1 MAQGPLPGEAA
12 AEEGA
17 VGTLTDTDVE
27 MGRYIGSRMLRK
39 EDGPLLTGRG
49 SYVDNLALPG
59 MVWVSI
65 VRSPLAHARINR
77 VDTSAALKVPGVVAA
92 YSGADLA
99 SEWAAG
105 LPCAWPVA
113 PETKIPDH
121 WPVAKDKAR
130 MVGDPVAVVVADTRA
145 HAVDGAEAVDVDYE
159 PLQPVTSI
167 EQALA
172 DGAPVIH
179 EEFGNNICFQD
190 LKIANGD
197 VDKVFAEAPVVVKQR
212 YYHPR
217 LIPNAMEPRGVLAQP
232 MPVTGEMTM
241 WSSTQIPHI
250 LRTLLALTLGIPE
263 SKFRVIAPDV
273 GGGFGS
279 KLDVYAEEAI
289 CLAVARKL
297 GVPVKWIEER
307 SENYLATLHG
317 RDVIQDME
325 VAATE
330 EGKLLG
336 VRAKVLCDMGAY
348 CQLVAPG
355 IQVLGATL
363 FSGVYQAEAAS
374 FECTAV
380 FTNRTP
386 TDAYRGA
393 GRPEATYA
401 IERVMD
407 ALARR
412 VGKDPAEVRALN
424 FIPPFSEPTA
434 NVFGAEYD
442 SGNYQAGLDKAL
454 ELSDYQSLRRDQ
466 AERRQRGDVKQLGI
480 GLSTY
485 IEACGSAPSR
495 GFGAVNFGA
504 GGWEAATIRCLPT
517 GKVVV
522 VTGTSPHGQGHE
534 TSWSQIV
541 ADALGVKFEDVEVLH
556 GDTAISPQG
565 LDTYGSRSLAAG
577 GVAIQK
583 AAEKVIA
590 KARKIAAHELEVA
603 EEDVEFADGALRVRG
618 APDKSRTVG
627 DVAFSA
633 FLAHNI
639 PDGMEPGLEE
649 SAVFDPVNNT
659 FPSGAHVAVV
669 EVDTQ
674 TGLVD
679 LIRYVAVDDCG
690 NIVNPM
696 IAQGMVHGG
705 VAQGIAEGLYE
716 EATYDEEGNLTSGN
730 MGAYRVPSAAELPS
744 FVTDHVVTPST
755 SNPGGWKGV
764 GEAGTIGSPPAI
776 VNAVVDA
783 LAPMGID
790 NIGMPVSPERVWR
803 AIQEAQQGSGA
814 TTTGQGG
821 QA

>member
-1 MAQGPLPGEAA
+1 MAQGPLPGNAA
-12 AEEGA
+12 ADEQA
-17 VGTLTDTDVE
+17 VGTLTETSVE

-39 EDGPLLTGRG
+39 EDDLLVTGHG
-49 SYVDNLALPG
+49 HFLDDLVLPA
-59 MVWVSI
+59 MVWMAV
-65 VRSPLAHARINR
+65 VRSPLAHARISG
-77 VDTSAALKVPGVVAA
+77 VDASPALQLPGVVAA

-99 SEWAAG
+99 SDWAAG

-113 PETKIPDH
+113 PETRIPTH
-121 WPVAKDKAR
+121 WPVARDKVRLA
-130 MVGDPVAVVVADTRA
+130 GDPVAVVVADTRE
-145 HAVDGAEAVDVDYE
+145 HAVDAAEAVEVDYE
-159 PLQPVTSI
+159 ELPVVTSI
-167 EQALA
+167 EEALA
-172 DGAPVIH
+172 EGAPVIH
-179 EEFGNNICFQD
+179 QEFGDNICFKD
-190 LKIANGD
+190 LKIVAGD
-197 VDKVFAEAPVVVKQR
+197 VDKVFAEAPVTVKER

-232 MPVTGEMTM
+232 VPITGEMTL

-250 LRTLLALTLGIPE
+250 LRTLLAITLGIPE

-273 GGGFGS
+273 GGAFGS
-279 KLDVYAEEAI
+279 KLDVYGEEAI

-297 GVPVKWIEER
+297 GVPVKWVEER
-307 SENYLATLHG
+307 SEGYVATIHG

-330 EGKLLG
+330 EGRLLG

-363 FSGVYQAEAAS
+363 FSGVYKAEAGS

-401 IERVMD
+401 IERIMD

-412 VGKDPAEVRALN
+412 VGKDPAEVRRMN
-424 FIPPFSEPTA
+424 FMAPFSEATA
-434 NVFGAEYD
+434 NVFGAMYD

-454 ELSDYQSLRRDQ
+454 ELADYAGLRREQ
-466 AERRQRGDVKQLGI
+466 AERRQRNDVKQLGI

-495 GFGAVNFGA
+495 GFAAVNFGA

-517 GKVVV
+517 GKVVL

-534 TSWSQIV
+534 TTWSQIL
-541 ADALGVKFEDVEVLH
+541 ADGLGVKFEDVEVLH
-556 GDTAISPQG
+556 GDTAISAQG

-577 GVAIQK
+577 GVAVQK
-583 AAEKVIA
+583 AAEKIIA

-603 EEDVEFADGALRVRG
+603 EEDVEFAEGMLRVRG
-618 APDKSRTVG
+618 APDRAKTVPE
-627 DVAFSA
+627 VAFSA
-633 FLAHNI
+633 FLAHDL
-639 PDGMEPGLEE
+639 PDGVEPGLEE
-649 SAVFDPVNNT
+649 TAVFDPVNNT
-659 FPSGAHVAVV
+659 FPSGAHVCVV
-669 EVDTQ
+669 EVDTE
-674 TGLVD
+674 TGLATIVK
-679 LIRYVAVDDCG
+679 YVAVDDCG
-690 NIVNPM
+690 TIVNPM
-696 IAQGMVHGG
+696 IVQGMVHGG

-716 EATYDEEGNLTSGN
+716 EATYDENGTLLTGN
-730 MGAYRVPSAAELPS
+730 MTSYQVPSAAELPA
-744 FVTDHVVTPST
+744 FVTDHVITPST

-764 GEAGTIGSPPAI
+764 GEAGTIGSPPAV
-776 VNAVVDA
+776 VNAVIDA
-783 LAPMGID
+783 LAPLGITD
-790 NIGMPVSPERVWR
+790 IGMPTTPERVWR
-803 AIQEAQQGSGA
+803 AIHAAKSKG
-814 TTTGQGG
+814 GQG
-821 QA
+821 

>member
-17 VGTLTDTDVE
+17 VGTLAGAPVE
-27 MGRYIGSRMLRK
+27 TGRYIGSRMLRK
-39 EDGPLLTGRG
+39 EDAPLVMGHG
-49 SYVDNLALPG
+49 HYVDNLALPG
-59 MVWVSI
+59 MLWVAV
-65 VRSPLAHARINR
+65 VRSPMAHARITS
-77 VDTSAALKVPGVVAA
+77 VDVSAALELPGVVAA
-92 YSGADLA
+92 YSGSDLA
-99 SEWAAG
+99 SEWAAS

-113 PETKIPDH
+113 PETKIPSH
-121 WPVAKDKAR
+121 WPVAQDRAR
-130 MVGDPVAVVVADTRA
+130 LVGDPVAVVVADTRA
-145 HAVDGAEAVDVDYE
+145 HAADAVEAVDVDYE
-159 PLQPVTSI
+159 QLPAVTSI

-172 DGAPVIH
+172 EGAPVVH
-179 EEFGNNICFQD
+179 EEFGDNICLKD
-190 LKIANGD
+190 LKIASGD
-197 VDKVFAEAPVVVKQR
+197 VDKVFAEAPVTVKQR

-217 LIPNAMEPRGVLAQP
+217 LIPNAIEPRGVLVQP
-232 MPVTGEMTM
+232 TPATGEMTM

-250 LRTLLALTLGIPE
+250 LRTLLALTLDIPE

-273 GGGFGS
+273 GGAFGS

-289 CLAVARKL
+289 CLAVARRL

-307 SENYLATLHG
+307 SEGYLATIHG

-330 EGKLLG
+330 DGKLLD
-336 VRAKVLCDMGAY
+336 VRRM
-348 CQLVAPG
+348 
-355 IQVLGATL
+355 
-363 FSGVYQAEAAS
+363 
-374 FECTAV
+374 
-380 FTNRTP
+380 
-386 TDAYRGA
+386 
-393 GRPEATYA
+393 
-401 IERVMD
+401 
-407 ALARR
+407 
-412 VGKDPAEVRALN
+412 N
-424 FIPPFSEPTA
+424 FMPPFSEPTA
-434 NVFGAEYD
+434 NVFGAMYD
-442 SGNYQAGLDKAL
+442 SGDYEAGLDKAL
-454 ELSDYQSLRRDQ
+454 QLADYEGLRREQ
-466 AERRQRGDVKQLGI
+466 AERRQRGDTRQLGI

-495 GFGAVNFGA
+495 GFAAVNFGA

-534 TSWSQIV
+534 TSWSQIT

-556 GDTAISPQG
+556 GDTTISPQG

-583 AAEKVIA
+583 AAEKVVA
-590 KARKIAAHELEVA
+590 KARRIAAHELEVA

-618 APDKSRTVG
+618 APDKSKTIP

-633 FLAHNI
+633 FLAHNL
-639 PDGMEPGLEE
+639 PDGVEPGLEE
-649 SAVFDPVNNT
+649 TALFDPVSNT
-659 FPSGAHVAVV
+659 FPSGAHICVV
-669 EVDTQ
+669 EVDTD
-674 TGLVD
+674 TGLVQI
-679 LIRYVAVDDCG
+679 LKYVAVDDCG
-690 NIVNPM
+690 NVVNPI
-696 IAQGMVHGG
+696 IAEGMVHGG

-744 FVTDHVVTPST
+744 FITGHVVTPST
-755 SNPGGWKGV
+755 SNPGGWKGI
-764 GEAGTIGSPPAI
+764 GEAGTIGSPPAV

-783 LAPMGID
+783 LAPLGVT

-803 AIQEAQQGSGA
+803 TIQDARAGSGSPA
-814 TTTGQGG
+814 TDQGG

>member
-1 MAQGPLPGEAA
+1 MAQDSQAA
-12 AEEGA
+12 ADGG
-17 VGTLTDTDVE
+17 VGTLAGTSAGT
-27 MGRYIGSRMLRK
+27 GAYIGSRVLRK
-39 EDGPLLTGRG
+39 EDPPLVTGHGR
-49 SYVDNLALPG
+49 YVDNLVLPG
-59 MVWVSI
+59 MQWVMI
-65 VRSPLAHARINR
+65 VRSPMAHARILR
-77 VDTSAALKVPGVVAA
+77 VDTSAALRMPGVTAA

-99 SEWAAG
+99 SEWAAS

-113 PETKIPDH
+113 PETKIPSH
-121 WPVAKDKAR
+121 WPVATDKAR
-130 MVGDPVAVVVADTRA
+130 MVGDAVAVVVADTRE
-145 HAVDGAEAVDVDYE
+145 HAVDAAEAVDVDYE
-159 PLQPVTSI
+159 QLPAVTSI
-167 EQALA
+167 EEALA

-179 EEFGNNICFQD
+179 EELGDNICYKD

-197 VDKVFAEAPVVVKQR
+197 VDKVFAEAPVKVKQR

-217 LIPNAMEPRGVLAQP
+217 LIPNAMEPRGVVAQP
-232 MPVTGEMTM
+232 VPITGEMTM

-250 LRTLLALTLGIPE
+250 LRTLLAMTLNLPE

-289 CLAVARKL
+289 CLAVARRL
-297 GVPVKWIEER
+297 GVPVKWVEER
-307 SENYLATLHG
+307 SEGYLTTIHG

-336 VRAKVLCDMGAY
+336 VRGKVYCDMGAY

-363 FSGVYQAEAAS
+363 FSGVYHADAAS

-401 IERVMD
+401 IERIMD
-407 ALARR
+407 ALAHHL
-412 VGKDPAEVRALN
+412 GKDPAEVRRLN
-424 FIPPFSEPTA
+424 FMPPFSQPTA
-434 NVFGAEYD
+434 NVFGALYD
-442 SGNYQAGLDKAL
+442 SGNYQAGLAKAL
-454 ELSDYQSLRRDQ
+454 QLSDYDSLRREQ
-466 AERRQRGDVKQLGI
+466 ADRRQRGDVKQLGI

-541 ADALGVKFEDVEVLH
+541 ADALGVKFDDVEVLH

-577 GVAIQK
+577 GVAVQK

-590 KARKIAAHELEVA
+590 KAKRIAAHELEVA
-603 EEDVEFADGALRVRG
+603 EEDVEFSEGALRVRG
-618 APDKSRTVG
+618 APDKSRAIG
-627 DVAFSA
+627 DIALSA
-633 FLAHNI
+633 FLAHNL

-649 SAVFDPVNNT
+649 SALFDPVNNT
-659 FPSGAHVAVV
+659 FPSGAHVCVV
-669 EVDTQ
+669 EVDTD
-674 TGLVD
+674 TGMVE
-679 LIRYVAVDDCG
+679 IVKYVAVDDCG
-690 NIVNPM
+690 VIVNPM
-696 IAQGMVHGG
+696 IAEGMVHGG

-716 EATYDEEGNLTSGN
+716 EATYDADGALTSAN
-730 MGAYRVPSAAELPS
+730 MSAYRVPSAADLPS
-744 FVTDHVVTPST
+744 FVTAHVVTPST

-764 GEAGTIGSPPAI
+764 GEAGTIGSPPAV

-783 LAPMGID
+783 LTPLGVT
-790 NIGMPVSPERVWR
+790 NVGMPVSPERVWR
-803 AIQEAQQGSGA
+803 AIQDARAGSGA
-814 TTTGQGG
+814 TTEGG

>member
-1 MAQGPLPGEAA
+1 MAQGPPPGEAA

-17 VGTLTDTDVE
+17 VGTLQDTSVE
-27 MGRYIGSRMLRK
+27 MGSYIGSRMLRK
-39 EDGPLLTGRG
+39 EDAPLVTGQGR
-49 SYVDNLALPG
+49 YVDNLVLPG
-59 MVWVSI
+59 MLFASI
-65 VRSPLAHARINR
+65 VRSPMAHARITG
-77 VDTSAALKVPGVVAA
+77 VDVSAALQMPGVVAA
-92 YSGADLA
+92 YRGADLA
-99 SEWAAG
+99 SDWSAS

-113 PETKIPDH
+113 PDTRIPNH
-121 WPVAKDKAR
+121 WPVAQDKAR
-130 MVGDPVAVVVADTRA
+130 LVGDPVAVVVADSRE
-145 HAVDGAEAVDVDYE
+145 HAADGAEAVDVDYD
-159 PLQPVTSI
+159 PLPPVTSI

-179 EEFGNNICFQD
+179 EEFGDNVCFKD
-190 LKIANGD
+190 LKIASGD
-197 VDKVFAEAPVVVKQR
+197 VDKVFAEAPVTVKQR

-217 LIPNAMEPRGVLAQP
+217 LIPNAIEPRGVLVQP
-232 MPVTGEMTM
+232 IPVTGEMTM

-250 LRTLLALTLGIPE
+250 LRTLLALTLNIPE

-273 GGGFGS
+273 GGAFGS

-289 CLAVARKL
+289 CLAVARRL

-307 SENYLATLHG
+307 SEAYLATIHG

-330 EGKLLG
+330 DGKLLG
-336 VRAKVLCDMGAY
+336 VRVKVLCDMGAY

-363 FSGVYQAEAAS
+363 FSGVYQADAAS

-401 IERVMD
+401 IE
-407 ALARR
+407 LA
-412 VGKDPAEVRALN
+412 DYE
-424 FIPPFSEPTA
+424 
-434 NVFGAEYD
+434 
-442 SGNYQAGLDKAL
+442 GLRL
-454 ELSDYQSLRRDQ
+454 QQ
-466 AERRQRGDVKQLGI
+466 AERRRRGDARQLGI

-504 GGWEAATIRCLPT
+504 GGWEAGTIRCLPT
-517 GKVVV
+517 GKVVA

-556 GDTAISPQG
+556 GDTTISPQG

-577 GVAIQK
+577 GVALQK
-583 AAEKVIA
+583 AADKVIA

-618 APDKSRTVG
+618 APDKSKTIG
-627 DVAFSA
+627 DIALSA
-633 FLAHNI
+633 FLAHNL
-639 PDGMEPGLEE
+639 PDGVEPGLEE
-649 SAVFDPVNNT
+649 SALFDPVNNT
-659 FPSGAHVAVV
+659 FPAGAHICVV
-669 EVDTQ
+669 EVDTD
-674 TGLVD
+674 TGLVQ
-679 LIRYVAVDDCG
+679 LVKYVAVDDCG

-696 IAQGMVHGG
+696 IAEGMIHGG

-730 MGAYRVPSAAELPS
+730 MGAYRVPSAAEFPS
-744 FVTDHVVTPST
+744 FITDSVVTPST
-755 SNPGGWKGV
+755 SNAGGWKGV
-764 GEAGTIGSPPAI
+764 GEAGTIGAPPAV

-783 LAPMGID
+783 LAPLGVT

-803 AIQEAQQGSGA
+803 TIQDARAGSGSPA
-814 TTTGQGG
+814 TDQGG

>member
-1 MAQGPLPGEAA
+1 MAQGPPPGEAA

-17 VGTLTDTDVE
+17 VGTLQDTSVE
-27 MGRYIGSRMLRK
+27 MGSYIGSRMLRK
-39 EDGPLLTGRG
+39 EDAPLVTGQGR
-49 SYVDNLALPG
+49 YVDNLVLPG
-59 MVWVSI
+59 MLFASI
-65 VRSPLAHARINR
+65 VRSPMAHARITG
-77 VDTSAALKVPGVVAA
+77 VDVSAALQMPGVVAA
-92 YSGADLA
+92 YRGADLA
-99 SEWAAG
+99 SDWSAS

-113 PETKIPDH
+113 PDTRIPNH
-121 WPVAKDKAR
+121 WPVAQDKAR
-130 MVGDPVAVVVADTRA
+130 LVGDAVAVVVADTRA
-145 HAVDGAEAVDVDYE
+145 HAVDGAEAVDVDYD
-159 PLQPVTSI
+159 PLPAVTSI

-179 EEFGNNICFQD
+179 EEFGDNICFKD
-190 LKIANGD
+190 LKIASGD
-197 VDKVFAEAPVVVKQR
+197 VDKVFAEAPVTVKQR

-217 LIPNAMEPRGVLAQP
+217 LIPNAVEPRGVLVQP
-232 MPVTGEMTM
+232 VPITGEMTM
-241 WSSTQIPHI
+241 WSSSQIPHI
-250 LRTLLALTLGIPE
+250 LRTLLALTVGIPE

-273 GGGFGS
+273 GGAFGS

-289 CLAVARKL
+289 CLAVARRL

-307 SENYLATLHG
+307 SEAYLATIHG

-330 EGKLLG
+330 DGKLLG
-336 VRAKVLCDMGAY
+336 VRVKVLCDMGAY

-363 FSGVYQAEAAS
+363 FSGVYQADAAS

-401 IERVMD
+401 IERMMD
-407 ALARR
+407 ALAYR
-412 VGKDPAEVRALN
+412 VGKDPAEVRRMN
-424 FIPPFSEPTA
+424 FIPKFSEPTP
-434 NVFGAEYD
+434 NVFGAMYD
-442 SGNYQAGLDKAL
+442 SGDYEAGLDKAL
-454 ELSDYQSLRRDQ
+454 QLADYEGLRLQQ
-466 AERRQRGDVKQLGI
+466 AERRRRGDARQLGI

-504 GGWEAATIRCLPT
+504 GGWEAGTIRCLPT
-517 GKVVV
+517 GKVVA

-556 GDTAISPQG
+556 GDTTISPQG

-577 GVAIQK
+577 GVALQK
-583 AAEKVIA
+583 AADKVIA

-618 APDKSRTVG
+618 APDKSKTIG
-627 DVAFSA
+627 DIALSA
-633 FLAHNI
+633 FLAHNL
-639 PDGMEPGLEE
+639 PDGVEPGLEE
-649 SAVFDPVNNT
+649 SALFDPVNNT
-659 FPSGAHVAVV
+659 FPSGAHICVV
-669 EVDTQ
+669 EVDTD
-674 TGLVD
+674 TGLVQ
-679 LIRYVAVDDCG
+679 LVKYVAVDDCG

-696 IAQGMVHGG
+696 IAEGMIHGG

-730 MGAYRVPSAAELPS
+730 MGAYRVPSAAEFPS
-744 FVTDHVVTPST
+744 FITDSVVTPST
-755 SNPGGWKGV
+755 SNAGGWKGV
-764 GEAGTIGSPPAI
+764 GEAGTIGAPPAV

-783 LAPMGID
+783 LAPLGVT

-803 AIQEAQQGSGA
+803 TIQDARAGSGSPA
-814 TTTGQGG
+814 TDQGG

>member
-17 VGTLTDTDVE
+17 VGTLAGAPVE
-27 MGRYIGSRMLRK
+27 TGRYIGSRMLRK
-39 EDGPLLTGRG
+39 EDAPLVMGHG
-49 SYVDNLALPG
+49 HYVDNLALPG
-59 MVWVSI
+59 MLWVAV
-65 VRSPLAHARINR
+65 VRSPMAHARITS
-77 VDTSAALKVPGVVAA
+77 VDVSAALELPGVVAA
-92 YSGADLA
+92 YSGSDLA
-99 SEWAAG
+99 SEWAAS

-113 PETKIPDH
+113 PETKIPSH
-121 WPVAKDKAR
+121 WPVAQDRAR
-130 MVGDPVAVVVADTRA
+130 LVGDPVAVVVADTRA
-145 HAVDGAEAVDVDYE
+145 HAADAVEAVDVDYE
-159 PLQPVTSI
+159 QLPAVTSI

-172 DGAPVIH
+172 EGAPVVH
-179 EEFGNNICFQD
+179 EEFGDNICFKD
-190 LKIANGD
+190 LKIASGD
-197 VDKVFAEAPVVVKQR
+197 VDKVFAEAPVTVKQR

-217 LIPNAMEPRGVLAQP
+217 LIPNAIEPRGVLVQP
-232 MPVTGEMTM
+232 TPATGEMTM

-250 LRTLLALTLGIPE
+250 LRTLLALTLDIPE

-273 GGGFGS
+273 GGAFGS

-289 CLAVARKL
+289 CLAVARRL

-307 SENYLATLHG
+307 SEGYLATLHG

-330 EGKLLG
+330 DGRLLG
-336 VRAKVLCDMGAY
+336 VRVKVLCDMGAY

-363 FSGVYQAEAAS
+363 FAGVYKAEAGS

-401 IERVMD
+401 IERIMD

-412 VGKDPAEVRALN
+412 VGKDPADVRRMN

-434 NVFGAEYD
+434 NVFGALYD
-442 SGNYQAGLDKAL
+442 SGDYEAGLDKAL
-454 ELSDYQSLRRDQ
+454 QLADYEGLRREQ
-466 AERRQRGDVKQLGI
+466 AERRRRGDARQLGI

-495 GFGAVNFGA
+495 GFAAANFGA
-504 GGWEAATIRCLPT
+504 GGWEAATVRCLPT

-534 TSWSQIV
+534 TSWSQIA

-577 GVAIQK
+577 GVALQK
-583 AAEKVIA
+583 AADKVIA
-590 KARKIAAHELEVA
+590 KAKKIAAHELEVA
-603 EEDVEFADGALRVRG
+603 EEDVEFAEGKLRVRG
-618 APDKSRTVG
+618 APDKAKTIP

-633 FLAHNI
+633 FLAHNL
-639 PDGMEPGLEE
+639 PDGVEPGLEE
-649 SAVFDPVNNT
+649 TALFDPVNNT
-659 FPSGAHVAVV
+659 FPSGAHICVV
-669 EVDTQ
+669 EVDTE
-674 TGLVD
+674 TGLTDIVK
-679 LIRYVAVDDCG
+679 YVAVDDCG

-696 IAQGMVHGG
+696 IAQGMIHGG
-705 VAQGIAEGLYE
+705 IAQGIAEGLYE
-716 EATYDEEGNLTSGN
+716 EATYDEHGNLTTGH
-730 MGAYRVPSAAELPS
+730 MGIYQIPSAAELPS
-744 FVTDHVVTPST
+744 FVTDHVITPST

-764 GEAGTIGSPPAI
+764 GEAGTIGAPPAV

-783 LAPMGID
+783 LTPLGVTD
-790 NIGMPVSPERVWR
+790 IGMPVSPQRVWR
-803 AIQEAQQGSGA
+803 AIQDARAGSGSA
-814 TTTGQGG
+814 TMGQGG
-821 QA
+821 QR

>member
-172 DGAPVIH
+172 DGAAVIH

-217 LIPNAMEPRGVLAQP
+217 LIPNAMEPRGVLTQP

>member
-1 MAQGPLPGEAA
+1 MTQV
-12 AEEGA
+12 AEPQVQRW
-17 VGTLTDTDVE
+17 VGGGL
-27 MGRYIGSRMLRK
+27 LRK
-39 EDGPLLTGRG
+39 EDPELLTGQGR
-49 SYVDNLALPG
+49 YVDDLALPG
-59 MVWVSI
+59 MLWLAF
-65 VRSPLAHARINR
+65 VRSPLAHAVVTR
-77 VDTSAALKVPGVVAA
+77 VDTSAAKQRPGVVAA
-92 YSGADLA
+92 FTGAELA
-99 SEWAAG
+99 SEWAAPM
-105 LPCAWPVA
+105 PCAWPIADRKLPDEPTADPRV
-113 PETKIPDH
+113 PDH
-121 WPVAKDKAR
+121 WPVARDRVRYA
-130 MVGDPVAVVVADTRA
+130 GEIVAVVVADSRE
-145 HAVDGAEAVDVDYE
+145 HAFDAVEAVDVDYDE
-159 PLQPVTSI
+159 LPVVTDM
-167 EQALA
+167 EEALEE
-172 DGAPVIH
+172 GAPVIH
-179 EEFGNNICFQD
+179 EQFGTNRTYTWSTS
-190 LKIANGD
+190 NGD
-197 VDKVFAEAPVVVKQR
+197 VDKVFSEAPVVVRER
-212 YYHPR
+212 YHHPR
-217 LIPNAMEPRGVLAQP
+217 LIPNAIEPRGVLVQPVPAQ
-232 MPVTGEMTM
+232 GEFTV
-241 WSSTQIPHI
+241 WSATQIPHI
-250 LRTLLALTLGIPE
+250 LRTLFALTLGITE
-263 SKFRVIAPDV
+263 SKIRVVAPEV

-279 KLDVYAEEAI
+279 KLNVYAEELAAV
-289 CLAVARKL
+289 AVARRL
-297 GVPVKWIEER
+297 GRPVKWVETR
-307 SENYLATLHG
+307 SEGYLATIHG

-348 CQLVAPG
+348 CHLVSPG

-363 FSGVYQAEAAS
+363 FSGVYQAAAAS

-401 IERVMD
+401 IERIMD
-407 ALARR
+407 ALAHR
-412 VGKDPAEVRALN
+412 VGRDPAEVRRMN
-424 FIPPFSEPTA
+424 FIPPFSEPTP
-434 NVFGAEYD
+434 NPFGAMYD
-442 SGNYQAGLDKAL
+442 SGNYVAGLDKAL
-454 ELSDYQSLRRDQ
+454 RLADYEGLRREQ
-466 AERRQRGDVKQLGI
+466 AERRQRGDAKQLGI

-495 GFGAVNFGA
+495 GFGAVNFAA

-534 TSWSQIV
+534 TSWSQIA

-590 KARKIAAHELEVA
+590 KARRIAAHELEVA

-618 APDKSRTVG
+618 APDRAKTIPEI
-627 DVAFSA
+627 AFSA
-633 FLAHNI
+633 FLAHNL
-639 PDGMEPGLEE
+639 PDGVEPGLEE
-649 SAVFDPVNNT
+649 TALFDPVNNT
-659 FPSGAHVAVV
+659 FPSGAHVCVV
-669 EVDTQ
+669 EVDTD
-674 TGLVD
+674 TGLVEI
-679 LIRYVAVDDCG
+679 LKYVAVDDCG
-690 NIVNPM
+690 VIVNPI
-696 IAQGMVHGG
+696 IAEGMVHGG

-764 GEAGTIGSPPAI
+764 GEAGTIGSPPAV

-783 LAPMGID
+783 LAPLGVT

-803 AIQEAQQGSGA
+803 AIQEARAGA
-814 TTTGQGG
+814 GGAATDQGG

>member
-27 MGRYIGSRMLRK
+27 MGRYVGSRMLRK

-145 HAVDGAEAVDVDYE
+145 HAVDGAEAVDIDYE
-159 PLQPVTSI
+159 PLQPVASI

-325 VAATE
+325 VAATQ

-583 AAEKVIA
+583 AAEKIIA
-590 KARKIAAHELEVA
+590 KAKKIAAHELEVA

-705 VAQGIAEGLYE
+705 LAQGIAEGLYE

-744 FVTDHVVTPST
+744 FETDHVVTPST
-755 SNPGGWKGV
+755 SNPGGWKGI

>member
-1 MAQGPLPGEAA
+1 MAQGPPPGEAA

-17 VGTLTDTDVE
+17 VGTLQDTSVE
-27 MGRYIGSRMLRK
+27 MGSYIGSRMLRK
-39 EDGPLLTGRG
+39 EDAPLVTGQGR
-49 SYVDNLALPG
+49 YVDNLVLPG
-59 MVWVSI
+59 MLFASI
-65 VRSPLAHARINR
+65 VRSPMAHARITG
-77 VDTSAALKVPGVVAA
+77 VDVSAALQMPGVVAA
-92 YSGADLA
+92 YRGADLA
-99 SEWAAG
+99 SDWSAS

-113 PETKIPDH
+113 PDTRIPNH
-121 WPVAKDKAR
+121 WPVAQDKAR
-130 MVGDPVAVVVADTRA
+130 LVGDAVAVVVADTRA
-145 HAVDGAEAVDVDYE
+145 HAVDGAEAVDVDYD
-159 PLQPVTSI
+159 PLPAVT
-167 EQALA
+167 
-172 DGAPVIH
+172 V
-179 EEFGNNICFQD
+179 
-190 LKIANGD
+190 
-197 VDKVFAEAPVVVKQR
+197 
-212 YYHPR
+212 
-217 LIPNAMEPRGVLAQP
+217 
-232 MPVTGEMTM
+232 
-241 WSSTQIPHI
+241 
-250 LRTLLALTLGIPE
+250 GIPE

-273 GGGFGS
+273 GGAFGS

-289 CLAVARKL
+289 CLAVARRL

-307 SENYLATLHG
+307 SEAYLATIHG

-330 EGKLLG
+330 DGKLLG
-336 VRAKVLCDMGAY
+336 VRVKVLCDMGAY
-348 CQLVAPG
+348 CQLVSPG

-363 FSGVYQAEAAS
+363 FSGVYQADAAS

-401 IERVMD
+401 IERIMD

-412 VGKDPAEVRALN
+412 VGKDPAEVRRMN
-424 FIPPFSEPTA
+424 FIPKFSEPTP
-434 NVFGAEYD
+434 NVFGAMYD
-442 SGNYQAGLDKAL
+442 SGDYEAGLDKAL
-454 ELSDYQSLRRDQ
+454 QLADYEGLRLQQ
-466 AERRQRGDVKQLGI
+466 AERRRRGDARQLGI

-504 GGWEAATIRCLPT
+504 GGWEAGTIRCLPT
-517 GKVVV
+517 GKVVA

-556 GDTAISPQG
+556 GDTTISPQG

-577 GVAIQK
+577 GVALQK
-583 AAEKVIA
+583 AADKVIA

-618 APDKSRTVG
+618 APDKSKTIG
-627 DVAFSA
+627 DIALSA
-633 FLAHNI
+633 FLAHNL
-639 PDGMEPGLEE
+639 PDGVEPGLEE
-649 SAVFDPVNNT
+649 SALFDPVNNT
-659 FPSGAHVAVV
+659 FPSGAHICVV
-669 EVDTQ
+669 EVDTD
-674 TGLVD
+674 TGLVQ
-679 LIRYVAVDDCG
+679 LVKYVAVDDCG

-696 IAQGMVHGG
+696 IAEGMIHGG

-716 EATYDEEGNLTSGN
+716 EANLTSGN
-730 MGAYRVPSAAELPS
+730 MGAYRVPSAAEFPS
-744 FVTDHVVTPST
+744 FITDSVVTPST
-755 SNPGGWKGV
+755 SNAGGWKGV
-764 GEAGTIGSPPAI
+764 GEAGTIGAPPAV

-783 LAPMGID
+783 LAPLGVT

-803 AIQEAQQGSGA
+803 TIQDARAGSGSPA
-814 TTTGQGG
+814 TDQGG

>member
-12 AEEGA
+12 AEEHA
-17 VGTLTDTDVE
+17 VGTLTETSVE
-27 MGRYIGSRMLRK
+27 TGRYIGSRMLRK
-39 EDGPLLTGRG
+39 EDDLLVTGHG
-49 SYVDNLALPG
+49 HFLDDLVLPA
-59 MVWVSI
+59 MVWMAV
-65 VRSPLAHARINR
+65 VRSPMAHARITR
-77 VDTSAALKVPGVVAA
+77 VDTSPALQLPGVVAA

-99 SEWAAG
+99 SDWAAG

-113 PETKIPDH
+113 PETRIPTH
-121 WPVAKDKAR
+121 WPVARDKVR
-130 MVGDPVAVVVADTRA
+130 MAGDPVAVVVADTRE
-145 HAVDGAEAVDVDYE
+145 HAVDAAETVDVDYGE
-159 PLQPVTSI
+159 LPAVTSI
-167 EQALA
+167 EEALA
-172 DGAPVIH
+172 EGAPVIH
-179 EEFGNNICFQD
+179 EEFGDNICFKD
-190 LKIANGD
+190 LKIAAGD
-197 VDKVFAEAPVVVKQR
+197 VDRVFAEAPVTVKER

-232 MPVTGEMTM
+232 MPITGEMTL

-263 SKFRVIAPDV
+263 SKFRVIAPNV
-273 GGGFGS
+273 GGAFGS
-279 KLDVYAEEAI
+279 KLDVYNEEAI

-297 GVPVKWIEER
+297 GVPVKWVEER
-307 SENYLATLHG
+307 SEGYVATIHG

-330 EGKLLG
+330 EGRLLG

-363 FSGVYQAEAAS
+363 ISGVYKPEAGS

-401 IERVMD
+401 IERIMD

-412 VGKDPAEVRALN
+412 VGKDPAEVRRMN
-424 FIPPFSEPTA
+424 FMPPFSEPTA
-434 NVFGAEYD
+434 NVFGAMYD

-454 ELSDYQSLRRDQ
+454 ELADYTGVRREQ
-466 AERRQRGDVKQLGI
+466 AERRRRNDVNQLGI

-495 GFGAVNFGA
+495 GFASVNFGA
-504 GGWEAATIRCLPT
+504 GGWETASIRCLPT
-517 GKVVV
+517 GKVVL

-534 TSWSQIV
+534 TTWSQIV

-556 GDTAISPQG
+556 GDTAISAQG

-577 GVAIQK
+577 GVAVQK
-583 AAEKVIA
+583 AAEKILA

-603 EEDVEFADGALRVRG
+603 EEDVEFAEGMLRVRG
-618 APDKSRTVG
+618 APDRAKTIPE
-627 DVAFSA
+627 VAFSA
-633 FLAHNI
+633 FLAHNL
-639 PDGMEPGLEE
+639 PDGVEPGLEE
-649 SAVFDPVNNT
+649 SATFDPVNNT
-659 FPSGAHVAVV
+659 FPSGAHVCVV
-669 EVDTQ
+669 EVDTE
-674 TGLVD
+674 TGLARIVK
-679 LIRYVAVDDCG
+679 YVAVDDCG

-696 IAQGMVHGG
+696 IVQGMVHGG

-716 EATYDEEGNLTSGN
+716 EATYDEHGTLLTGN
-730 MGAYRVPSAAELPS
+730 MSSYQVPSAAELPS
-744 FVTDHVVTPST
+744 FVTDHVITPST

-764 GEAGTIGSPPAI
+764 GEAGTIGSPPAV
-776 VNAVVDA
+776 VNAVIDA
-783 LAPMGID
+783 LTPLGVTD
-790 NIGMPVSPERVWR
+790 IGMPTTPERVWR
-803 AIQEAQQGSGA
+803 AIHAAKSKGSQG
-814 TTTGQGG
+814 
-821 QA
+821 